1 LLNLASLEWQCK
13 DLSHLELPF
22 TEQDLKKVVMEAPKE
37 KAPNQDGFIG
47 LFFSHCWDIIKEYL
61 LRATNQFYC
70 LNQQGMQ
77 FLNQAYVVLIP
88 KKDTPRLVSKFRPIN
103 LIHSFTKLISKLLA
117 SRLAPELEDLI
128 SINQT
133 TFIKKCCIHDNFMYV
148 QEVIK
153 DLHKRKFPSLFI
165 KLDIDKAFDT
175 VNWSYLLNV
184 MEQLGFSQ
192 R

>member
-70 LNQQGMQ
+70 LNQQGLQ

-88 KKDTPRLVSKFRPIN
+88 KKDTPRLVSKFSPIN